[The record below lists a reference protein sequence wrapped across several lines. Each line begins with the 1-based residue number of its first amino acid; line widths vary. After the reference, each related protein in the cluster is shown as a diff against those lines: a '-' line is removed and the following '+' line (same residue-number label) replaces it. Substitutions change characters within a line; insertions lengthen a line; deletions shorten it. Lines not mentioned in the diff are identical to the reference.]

1 MSYEQLNHDIAPG
14 SAYSDAWSRVLS
26 RLGDYTASILRALN
40 MRPTDVTIL
49 RQTPDHVLVRLST
62 PSEHFVLRIAPE
74 GHLLREVFFGRTMAA
89 HRLPAASLM
98 YYDLK
103 RTLVPFDYT
112 VERHVCGIGAHQID
126 AEAPHLL
133 HAAARQ
139 AGRTL
144 ARMHRVRAEGWGHP
158 SASGRWLVPDWVGLL
173 AEIHASLAPP
183 TLAAPV
189 FSATEQRL
197 AEAALRHPALA
208 EVQPCL
214 LHGAPGP
221 HSVRCTIGE
230 HVQLEALVDPGPLV
244 AGDGM
249 LDIAR
254 ALDPAYP
261 APWREGLLDGYGAVR
276 PLNDA
281 ERERLGLLR
290 LLSGYWH
297 TCQRYARAEPHEA
310 TLAATHALIS
320 EHGALLEALL
330 PIDDEDDDGG
340 TPI

>member
-1 MSYEQLNHDIAPG
+1 
-14 SAYSDAWSRVLS
+14 
-26 RLGDYTASILRALN
+26 
-40 MRPTDVTIL
+40 
-49 RQTPDHVLVRLST
+49 
-62 PSEHFVLRIAPE
+62 
-74 GHLLREVFFGRTMAA
+74 
-89 HRLPAASLM
+89 
-98 YYDLK
+98 
-103 RTLVPFDYT
+103 
-112 VERHVCGIGAHQID
+112 
-126 AEAPHLL
+126 
-133 HAAARQ
+133 
-139 AGRTL
+139 
-144 ARMHRVRAEGWGHP
+144 
-158 SASGRWLVPDWVGLL
+158 
-173 AEIHASLAPP
+173 
-183 TLAAPV
+183 
-189 FSATEQRL
+189 
-197 AEAALRHPALA
+197 
-208 EVQPCL
+208 
-214 LHGAPGP
+214 
-221 HSVRCTIGE
+221 
-230 HVQLEALVDPGPLV
+230 
-244 AGDGM
+244 M